1 MAIIHN
7 FNFSQIMCTFFT
19 RKTQMFIIPPTM
31 SDRVGDDGVGVFG
44 PGGRGDHG
52 SSTSAS

>member
-1 MAIIHN
+1 MDNLFPLLSNYVTI
-7 FNFSQIMCTFFT
+7 FT
-19 RKTQMFIIPPTM
+19 RKTQIFIIPPTM